1 MNCFISLSCS
11 GECCVIAGIG
21 SRMNALSASNG
32 LNGDG
37 DGDSDAIANA
47 A

>member
-1 MNCFISLSCS
+1 
-11 GECCVIAGIG
+11 
-21 SRMNALSASNG
+21 MNALSASNG